1 MRLCPQCDLREHDPR
16 RPRCRVCGEPLIEV
30 VDPRV
35 GSVLGSRYRIEGV
48 IGEGGMA
55 TVYRARHALMER
67 PYAVKV
73 LRRALASD
81 EKLVER
87 MKREGRNIASLTH
100 PNIVQVYDYG
110 ETDDGAPYLVMELLD
125 GQPLRQL
132 MRGRPL
138 YGPLLLDVAIQT
150 MRGLA
155 RAHDLGVV
163 HRDLKPENVFVCRD
177 DEGEPRVVI
186 VDFGIARSR
195 DQSRLTQAGQLVGTP
210 QYLAPER
217 VSSREDTPSADL
229 YSFGVVLFEMAT
241 GRLPFQSNSATGY
254 VVKHVQEPPPRPRT
268 LNPNLEPELEALIL
282 ELLAKDPRERPVD
295 AHQVL
300 DRLELMLPP
309 ELRRESRPSVPNH
322 DPREHTS
329 TLDGWQIRAELF
341 ERLVQEAYPGG
352 APTKERNALTQMHEA
367 LKRMRETRRHG
378 LRAQLALDALE
389 TEGREAGLRLGH
401 ALHVLGRDL
410 SVARDAA
417 RGAGL
422 ASDESSRAE
431 ARARDVFERA
441 VSSLAVRMAAP
452 PEHPDAP
459 LVDAGHAVQAA
470 VDAWARAAVEAEH
483 ARAET
488 ERANA
493 SVRDLDYQLGTL
505 RQQMRQ
511 LERDYAARTAHS
523 RAALEA
529 SGREQRHLARRL
541 ASLSEQLISPLR
553 HRTDLKPLFV
563 AIEGTGTSDPFPSR
577 ASG

>member
-1 MRLCPQCDLREHDPR
+1 M
-16 RPRCRVCGEPLIEV
+16 
-30 VDPRV
+30 
-35 GSVLGSRYRIEGV
+35 
-48 IGEGGMA
+48 
-55 TVYRARHALMER
+55 
-67 PYAVKV
+67 
-73 LRRALASD
+73 
-81 EKLVER
+81 
-87 MKREGRNIASLTH
+87 
-100 PNIVQVYDYG
+100 
-110 ETDDGAPYLVMELLD
+110 
-125 GQPLRQL
+125 
-132 MRGRPL
+132 
-138 YGPLLLDVAIQT
+138 
-150 MRGLA
+150 
-155 RAHDLGVV
+155 
-163 HRDLKPENVFVCRD
+163 
-177 DEGEPRVVI
+177 
-186 VDFGIARSR
+186 
-195 DQSRLTQAGQLVGTP
+195 
-210 QYLAPER
+210 
-217 VSSREDTPSADL
+217 
-229 YSFGVVLFEMAT
+229 
-241 GRLPFQSNSATGY
+241 
-254 VVKHVQEPPPRPRT
+254 
-268 LNPNLEPELEALIL
+268 
-282 ELLAKDPRERPVD
+282 
-295 AHQVL
+295 
-300 DRLELMLPP
+300 
-309 ELRRESRPSVPNH
+309 
-322 DPREHTS
+322 
-329 TLDGWQIRAELF
+329 
-341 ERLVQEAYPGG
+341 
-352 APTKERNALTQMHEA
+352 
-367 LKRMRETRRHG
+367 
-378 LRAQLALDALE
+378 
-389 TEGREAGLRLGH
+389 
-401 ALHVLGRDL
+401 LGRDL